1 MYNFFLILHSW
12 NRWLVLIFAIIAI
25 YRAVSGWQGD
35 KNFSKQ
41 DSMVGGIFIGVLHLQ
56 VLIGLILYFILSPI
70 TQAAFE
76 DFGAAM
82 RNAEMRFWAVEHST
96 GMIIAAVIAQIGR
109 ILSKKAPS
117 GRLKHK
123 RAFIYYTIAFV
134 LILIT
139 MPYLIRPF
147 FRI

>member
-12 NRWLVLIFAIIAI
+12 NRWLVIIFAIVAI
-25 YRAVSGWQGD
+25 YQAIRGWQGN
-35 KNFSKQ
+35 KNFLQQ
-41 DSMVGGIFIGVLHLQ
+41 DSLVGGIFIGVLHLQ
-56 VLIGLILYFILSPI
+56 VLIGLILYFVLSPV

-82 RNAEMRFWAVEHST
+82 RNAELRFWAVEHST
-96 GMIIAAVIAQIGR
+96 GMIIAAVIAQVGR
-109 ILSKKAPS
+109 ILSKKAPTD
-117 GRLKHK
+117 RQKHK

>member
-12 NRWLVLIFAIIAI
+12 TRWLVIIMAIIAI
-25 YRAVSGWQGD
+25 YRAFAGWQNNKPFVKED
-35 KNFSKQ
+35 HII
-41 DSMVGGIFIGVLHLQ
+41 GGVFIGLIHLQ

-70 TQAAFE
+70 TQTAFE

-82 RNAEMRFWAVEHST
+82 RNSELRFWAVEHIT
-96 GMIIAAVIAQIGR
+96 GMILAAVIAQVGR
-109 ILSKKAPS
+109 ILSKKAPTD
-117 GRLKHK
+117 RLKHK
-123 RAFIYYTIAFV
+123 RAFIYFIIAFV

-139 MPYLIRPF
+139 MPYIIRPF